1 MVAITPFR
9 FYSCSFKLQNL
20 TFESDSTSVYLKNK
34 QYYFT
39 FGYYADGGILAIRIS
54 ITITV

>member
-1 MVAITPFR
+1 MSQSTPF
-9 FYSCSFKLQNL
+9 SSIVVPFKLQNL

-39 FGYYADGGILAIRIS
+39 FVIMLMRILAYQIS